1 MLRVRSPEPA
11 SHANHGYTLVELM
24 IVVAIVGILAS
35 IAVPGYQNY
44 TMRAK
49 AVEAVNTLASIN
61 AAQRA
66 YIENSETETY
76 CNASGDANGWNPNDT
91 PRATKQAWDATDPA
105 WRQLGFRAPPY
116 VLFSYQTVAG
126 DSTQLP
132 AALGF
137 SNDRGFTAGTP
148 WFISSAIADMNEDGV
163 LVTYESYSASS
174 KMYISTTSGWE

>member
-1 MLRVRSPEPA
+1 MLRVRSPQPG
-11 SHANHGYTLVELM
+11 NQGYTLVELM

-49 AVEAVNTLASIN
+49 AVEAVNTLAAIN
-61 AAQRA
+61 AAQHA

-76 CNASGDANGWNPNDT
+76 CNASGTAASWNPNATPGGQPQPWDDT
-91 PRATKQAWDATDPA
+91 DAAWK
-105 WRQLGFRAPPY
+105 QLGFRAPPV

-126 DSTQLP
+126 SSVQLP
-132 AALGF
+132 TALGF
-137 SNDRGFTAGTP
+137 TTDRGYPSGIP
-148 WFISSAIADMNEDGV
+148 WFISSAIADMDGDGIQ
-163 LVTYESYSASS
+163 VTYESYSATT